1 MRGFLK
7 VLGLM
12 ALPATALAQS
22 APTLPAACTNNATLA
37 CVQSNGFKVT
47 ANGAQVANSQGT
59 VLPGYWVK
67 NGQLLKI
74 DKSKI
79 KTSCGGTNAEEC
91 IECVNTNHENGAY
104 ASGRPTPQAPYTSAI
119 QRCMNLY
126 S

>member
-1 MRGFLK
+1 MRGLLK
-7 VLGLM
+7 ILGLV
-12 ALPATALAQS
+12 ALPAAALAQS
-22 APTLPAACTNNATLA
+22 TTTLPAACTSNATLA

-47 ANGAQVANSQGT
+47 ANGAQVANSQGV

-79 KTSCGGTNAEEC
+79 KTNCAGTNAEEC
-91 IECVNTNHENGAY
+91 IECVNTNYENGAY
-104 ASGRPTPQAPYTSAI
+104 AGARPTMQTLYASKI
-119 QRCMNLY
+119 QTCMNLY